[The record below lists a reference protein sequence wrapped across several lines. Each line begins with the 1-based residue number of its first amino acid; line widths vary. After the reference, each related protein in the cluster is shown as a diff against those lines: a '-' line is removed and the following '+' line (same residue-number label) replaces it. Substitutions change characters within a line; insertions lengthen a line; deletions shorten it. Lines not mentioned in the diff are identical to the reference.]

1 MKKSSSIK
9 LVLIGA
15 ALASC
20 NRVIIPSQSPPDDV
34 YDSSLVAAPTTDS
47 DVYYNS
53 FNTCCNEVLPLWTY
67 SFNPSLYPLY
77 ISQTAYNTAWLYRRG
92 HFWRNSHFIIRGGWG
107 KNGEAANS

>member
-20 NRVIIPSQSPPDDV
+20 NRIIIPSQSPSDAV
-34 YDSSLVAAPTTDS
+34 NDSSLVAPPTTDS
-47 DVYYNS
+47 DVYNNS

-67 SFNPSLYPLY
+67 SFNPNLYPLNISPSAY
-77 ISQTAYNTAWLYRRG
+77 ITARLYRRG
-92 HFWRNSHFIIRGGWG
+92 HFWRNSDFIIRGGWG
-107 KNGEAANS
+107 KTGESTNS

>member
-20 NRVIIPSQSPPDDV
+20 NRIIIPSQSAAEDV
-34 YDSSLVAAPTTDS
+34 NDSNLVAPPAIS
-47 DVYYNS
+47 GNSYNNL
-53 FNTCCNEVLPLWTY
+53 FNVCCNVILPLWTY
-67 SFNPSLYPLY
+67 SFNPNLYPLN
-77 ISQTAYNTAWLYRRG
+77 ISQTAYNTARWYRRG

-107 KNGEAANS
+107 KNGETANS